1 MNARLDAD
9 RNPADNEPVRLL
21 ERETQLASLAQY
33 AEEARSG
40 SGRMVLVAGQ
50 AGVGKS
56 SLLEHFQREL
66 ADVRWLTGA
75 CDGLF
80 TPRALGPLLDAADQ
94 LGGEL
99 RELCRAGAPRE
110 QLFGGLLRQLN
121 TPGALTVLVVED
133 VHWADEATLDLLRFV
148 GRRIR
153 DFPAL
158 VILTYRDDGLGADD
172 PLRVALGVLATQRTT
187 RRLTLPPLSERGVA
201 GLAQGTGVEPVRL
214 HRLTGG
220 NPFFVTEVL
229 QTTSG
234 DLPVSVRDAVL
245 ARVAGLSAE
254 ARQVLDAAAV
264 IGSRI
269 PPQLLVSVTG
279 AAPAMVDE
287 LVACGVLTGDAAQLR
302 FRHEIARMAV
312 QAAIPAHRS
321 VMAHRGIL
329 DALRAAGCE
338 DYARM
343 AFHAE
348 GAGDDAL
355 VLEYAPPAGRRAS
368 ALAAHREA
376 AAQFQRALRSAA
388 HEDARMV
395 ATLYDELAH
404 ELSLVD
410 RWQDS
415 ADART
420 EALRRWREVG
430 DPLREGDSL
439 RRLSRTMWRLC
450 RGKDADQAAVRALVL
465 LKPLGPSPELAWAY
479 ANLAAERMNQGEH
492 VQAIR
497 LARRAQAVAGP
508 LGLSD
513 VLSDALNTEGFAA
526 AGVGADGSGPL
537 HRALETAM
545 ADGLGEQ
552 AGRAYANLY
561 SMYCAA
567 LRLPEGEHIYVDG
580 IAYCDEHD
588 IGTFGT
594 CLRGERSSVLAMLGR
609 WDEAESLAAGLL
621 QQAGPSPVNRLNPL
635 ISLGKVRARRGAQ
648 GVWDCLDEAMK
659 LADDVC
665 DPSWIAFAR
674 TARAEARWLEGQPG
688 AAADELA
695 AAEDAAGAH
704 LDAMERSE
712 LAVWRCRVTGIR
724 SRAPGL
730 AEPFLSEVAGDHAR
744 AARLWDDLGLGYC
757 AALTM
762 LGSGEEA
769 VMRNALA
776 RLEALGATAAAR
788 LARQKMRELGIASIP
803 AGARAATREH
813 PAGLTRREQEV
824 LELICEGLTNDEISG
839 RLFVSVKTAGHHVSA
854 VLGKLGV
861 PSRRIAA
868 TEAARLEL
876 VPTAAR

>member
-1 MNARLDAD
+1 MDGGRK
-9 RNPADNEPVRLL
+9 PAHNGRVRLL
-21 ERETQLASLAQY
+21 ERESQLASLAEY
-33 AEEARSG
+33 AEDARSG
-40 SGRMVLVAGQ
+40 SGRMVLVSGQ

-56 SLLEHFQREL
+56 SLLEQFQQEL
-66 ADVRWLTGA
+66 SDARWLTGA

-110 QLFGGLLRQLN
+110 QLFGGLLQELSAPD
-121 TPGALTVLVVED
+121 TLTVLVVED

-148 GRRIR
+148 GRRVR
-153 DFPAL
+153 YAPAL
-158 VILTYRDDGLGADD
+158 VIVTYRDDGIGADD
-172 PLRVALGVLATQRTT
+172 PLRVALGELATQRTT

-201 GLAQGTGVEPVRL
+201 GLALGTGVDPGGL

-234 DLPVSVRDAVL
+234 SLPVSVRDAVL
-245 ARVAGLSAE
+245 ARVAGLSPE

-269 PPQLLVSVTG
+269 SPELLVSVTA
-279 AAPAMVDE
+279 AAPAIVDE
-287 LVACGVLTGDAAQLR
+287 LIACGVLIGDAAQLK

-312 QAAIPAHRS
+312 QAAIAPHRS

-329 DALRAAGCE
+329 DALRAGSCD

-348 GAGDDAL
+348 GAGDHAL
-355 VLEYAPPAGRRAS
+355 VLEYAVQAGRRAS

-376 AAQFQRALRSAA
+376 AAQFQRALRSAGDM
-388 HEDARMV
+388 DARTI
-395 ATLYDELAH
+395 ATLYDELAN

-415 ADART
+415 ADARA

-430 DPLREGDSL
+430 DPLREGDGL

-450 RGKDADQAAVRALVL
+450 RGKEADQAAERALAL
-465 LKPLGPSPELAWAY
+465 LEPLGPGPELAWAY
-479 ANLAAERMNQGEH
+479 ANLATVLGNQGEH

-497 LARRAQAVAGP
+497 LAQQAQVVAEP
-508 LGLSD
+508 LGLLD
-513 VLSDALNTEGFAA
+513 VLCDALNTEGCAA
-526 AGVGADGSGPL
+526 ADTGADWSAQL
-537 HRALETAM
+537 QRALETAR
-545 ADGLGEQ
+545 ANGLAEQ

-561 SMYCAA
+561 TLYCCA
-567 LRLPEGEHIYVDG
+567 LRIAEGEHFYVDG
-580 IAYCDEHD
+580 TAYCDEHD
-588 IGTFGT
+588 IGTYGT
-594 CLRGERSSVLAMLGR
+594 CLRGERSSVLEMLGR
-609 WDEAESLAAGLL
+609 WDEAESLSAGLL

-635 ISLGKVRARRGAQ
+635 ISLGKVRARRGAH
-648 GVWDCLDEAMK
+648 GVWDCLDEAMT
-659 LADDVC
+659 LADGVA
-665 DPSWIAFAR
+665 DPVWIACVR
-674 TARAEARWLEGQPG
+674 TARAEASWLEGHAD

-695 AAEDAAGAH
+695 AAGDASGTT
-704 LDAMERSE
+704 LDALARSD
-712 LAVWRCRVTGIR
+712 LAVWQYRVTGTR
-724 SRAPGL
+724 SPASGL
-730 AEPFLSEVAGDHAR
+730 MEPFLSEIAGDHAR
-744 AARLWDDLGLGYC
+744 ATRLWDDLGLSYC
-757 AALTM
+757 AALAM

-769 VMRNALA
+769 VMRDALA
-776 RLEALGATAAAR
+776 RLSALGATAAAR
-788 LARQKMRELGIASIP
+788 LARRKMRELGIASIP
-803 AGARAATREH
+803 AGTRATTREH
-813 PAGLTRREQEV
+813 PVGLTRREQEV
-824 LELICEGLTNDEISG
+824 LELICEGLTNEEIAG

-861 PSRRIAA
+861 PTRRVAA
-868 TEAARLEL
+868 AEAARLGL
-876 VPTAAR
+876 VRIAAR

>member
-1 MNARLDAD
+1 MDAG
-9 RNPADNEPVRLL
+9 RKPGRQWVVRLW

-40 SGRMVLVAGQ
+40 SGRLVLVAGE

-66 ADVRWLTGA
+66 ADLRWFTGA

-80 TPRALGPLLDAADQ
+80 TPRGLGPLLDIAGQ
-94 LGGEL
+94 LGGGLLES
-99 RELCRAGAPRE
+99 CRAGAPRE
-110 QLFGGLLRQLN
+110 ELFGGLLHQLSA
-121 TPGALTVLVVED
+121 PGTLTVLVFED

-153 DFPAL
+153 DSPAL
-158 VILTYRDDGLGADD
+158 VIVTYRDDGLGADD
-172 PLRVALGVLATQRTT
+172 PLRIALGELATQRTT
-187 RRLTLPPLSERGVA
+187 RRLTVPPLSERGVA
-201 GLAQGTGVEPVRL
+201 GLAQGTGVEPGRL
-214 HRLTGG
+214 HKLTGG

-229 QTTSG
+229 QTTSR

-269 PPQLLVSVTG
+269 PFQLLVSVTG
-279 AAPAMVDE
+279 ASPPAVDE
-287 LVACGVLTGDAAQLR
+287 LVACGVLTGDASQLR

-312 QAAIPAHRS
+312 QAAIAPHRS

-329 DALRAAGCE
+329 DVLRATGCD

-355 VLEYAPPAGRRAS
+355 VLEYAPLAGRRAS
-368 ALAAHREA
+368 ALASHREA

-388 HEDARMV
+388 DAGPDARTV
-395 ATLYDELAH
+395 ATLYEELAH
-404 ELSLVD
+404 ELSLID

-415 ADART
+415 ADVRA

-450 RGKDADQAAVRALVL
+450 RGHDADQAAVRALAL
-465 LKPLGPSPELAWAY
+465 LEPLGPGPELAWAY
-479 ANLAAERMNQGEH
+479 ANLATERMNQGQH
-492 VQAIR
+492 GQAIR
-497 LARRAQAVAGP
+497 LARQAQAVAGP

-513 VLSDALNTEGFAA
+513 VLSDALNTEGCAA
-526 AGVGADGSGPL
+526 AGVGADWSGLL
-537 HRALETAM
+537 HRALETAS

-552 AGRAYANLY
+552 AGRAYSNLY
-561 SMYCAA
+561 AMYCGE
-567 LRLPEGEHIYVDG
+567 LRLAEGERIFLDG

-588 IGTFGT
+588 IGTFST
-594 CLRGERSSVLAMLGR
+594 CLRGERSRVLEMLGR

-635 ISLGKVRARRGAQ
+635 ISLGKIRARRGVQ
-648 GVWDCLDEAMK
+648 GVWECLDEAMK
-659 LADDVC
+659 LADSVGE
-665 DPSWIAFAR
+665 PSWIALAR
-674 TARAEARWLEGQPG
+674 TARAEASWLEGR
-688 AAADELA
+688 AAAAAGELA
-695 AAEDAAGAH
+695 AAADAAGPH
-704 LDAMERSE
+704 LNTVERSE
-712 LAVWRCRVTGIR
+712 LAAWRSRVTGIR
-724 SRAPGL
+724 GPAAGL
-730 AEPFLSEVAGDHAR
+730 AEPFLSEIAGDHVR
-744 AARLWDDLGLGYC
+744 AARLWDELGLGYC
-757 AALTM
+757 AALAM
-762 LGSGEEA
+762 LGSGAEA
-769 VMRNALA
+769 VLRNALA
-776 RLEALGATAAAR
+776 RLEGLGATAAAR

-813 PAGLTRREQEV
+813 PSGLTRREQEV
-824 LELICEGLTNDEISG
+824 LELICEGLTNEEISG

-868 TEAARLEL
+868 TEAARLGL
-876 VPTAAR
+876 VRTAAR